1 MKAEKKPNR
10 FKSAVRS
17 WLGVEDVLSSGH
29 GDFVGNAAGQHV
41 NEKSILG
48 LSAVWACTRL
58 ISETIS
64 TLPLGI
70 YERGAQGRVKVT
82 NHPLHSIL
90 SISPNADST
99 ASVYWEAM
107 IASMLLRGNGISEK
121 QMIGNRLIGL
131 KFLQPSRVTT
141 DFYNGKRR
149 WFYTER
155 AGVRREIPD
164 NRIFR
169 IPGFTLDGHWGLSA
183 IEYGASVFGSALAAS
198 SAANSTFEKGLS
210 PTVAFKTELIVKKE
224 QREEFRENMAEVS
237 GAINAGKSPIL
248 EGGMSA
254 EAIGIDPKDAQLLE
268 SRAFSIEEICRW
280 FRIPPHMVGH
290 SQKSTSWGTGIEQQM
305 IGFLT
310 FTLRTWLKRIEEH
323 IYKDLFS
330 FADKDRYYAEYSVE
344 GLLRADSNGRADFLE
359 KMTRSGLMTLN
370 EGRAKE
376 NLPPKDGNADVLMVN
391 SATQPIDSLGIQ
403 NEQAPQ

>member
-1 MKAEKKPNR
+1 MKAEEKQ
-10 FKSAVRS
+10 S
-17 WLGVEDVLSSGH
+17 WIKRKIVNWLDLEGAISGGY
-29 GDFVGNAAGQHV
+29 GDFAGNAAGQPV

-70 YERGAQGRVKVT
+70 YERGAVGRVKLT
-82 NHPLHSIL
+82 DHPLHSVL
-90 SISPNADST
+90 SQAPNSHST

-121 QMIGNRLIGL
+121 LMIGNRLVGL

-141 DFYNGKRR
+141 RTHNGKRQ
-149 WFYTER
+149 WFYTEKHGR
-155 AGVRREIPD
+155 RREIPD

-183 IEYGASVFGSALAAS
+183 IEYGATVFGSALAAS
-198 SAANSTFEKGLS
+198 TAANSTFANGLS
-210 PTVAFKTELIVKKE
+210 PTVAFKTDRVIKKE
-224 QREEFRENMAEVS
+224 QREDFRESMAEVS

-248 EGGMSA
+248 EGGMST
-254 EAIGIDPKDAQLLE
+254 ETIGIDPKDAQLLE
-268 SRAFSIEEICRW
+268 SRAFSIEEVCRW
-280 FRIPPHMVGH
+280 FRVPPHMVGH
-290 SQKSTSWGTGIEQQM
+290 SQKNTSWGTGIEQQM

-330 FADKDRYYAEYSVE
+330 IADKQRYYAEYSVE

-376 NLPPKDGNADVLMVN
+376 NLPPKGGNADELMVN
-391 SATQPIDSLGIQ
+391 SATQPIDSLGVQ
-403 NEQAPQ
+403 NDQTP